1 MSMINI
7 NKIQLKL
14 INLKIIKKKSQHV
27 HTISNA
33 KDT

>member
-14 INLKIIKKKSQHV
+14 INLKIVIKKKMSARTHNN
-27 HTISNA
+27 T
-33 KDT
+33 